1 MNLVVAI
8 GITAVAT
15 SLAVAAMLF
24 VRRTAPEGSYFA
36 DGDRASGFFGV
47 LAAGFAIL
55 LGFVVF
61 LAFAN
66 YEESRSGAE
75 TEALVLGQQ
84 FETAQF
90 FPRAAGRRLGDQ
102 LVCYGRSVVHQE
114 WPRMEDGTQGDTFN
128 PWGVAQFRTL
138 KSTRPATGPEQSAF
152 DKWLDQTS
160 EREQARSARIH
171 GAEGVIPGPLW
182 IVLFFSAAAIF
193 TYMLFFAD
201 RAERAVVQ
209 GMMIG
214 AVVAVIVTTL
224 GLIRF
229 LDNPFNPGYGSLQP
243 VAMERTLRI
252 LEQGREVVRQLG
264 PLPCDEEGK
273 LVG

>member
-1 MNLVVAI
+1 MNLALAAVVTVGAAAI
-8 GITAVAT
+8 
-15 SLAVAAMLF
+15 AVAAMLL

-36 DGDRASGFFGV
+36 DGDRAAGFFGV

-66 YEESRSGAE
+66 YDESRSGAE
-75 TEALVLGQQ
+75 TEALIVGQQ

-90 FPRAAGRRLGDQ
+90 FPATARRRLGDQ
-102 LVCYGRSVVHQE
+102 LTCYGRSVVHQE
-114 WPRMEDGTQGDTFN
+114 WPRMEDGTQGDTIN
-128 PWGVAQFRTL
+128 PWAVAQFRTL
-138 KSTRPATGPEQSAF
+138 KSTRPTTDVEQSAF

-160 EREQARSARIH
+160 DREEARSARIH

-182 IVLFFSAAAIF
+182 VVLFFSACVIF
-193 TYMLFFAD
+193 VYMLFFAD
-201 RAERAVVQ
+201 RGERAFVQ
-209 GMMIG
+209 AMMIG
-214 AVVAVIVTTL
+214 TVAAVIVTTL
-224 GLIRF
+224 VLIRF
-229 LDNPFNPGYGSLQP
+229 LDNPFHAGYGSLQP

-252 LEQGREVVRQLG
+252 VDQERAVVGDSR

-273 LVG
+273 RT

>member
-1 MNLVVAI
+1 MNLALAVVVTVAAAAI
-8 GITAVAT
+8 
-15 SLAVAAMLF
+15 AVAAMLL

-36 DGDRASGFFGV
+36 DGDRAAGFFGV

-66 YEESRSGAE
+66 YDESRSGAE
-75 TEALVLGQQ
+75 TEALIVGQQ

-90 FPRAAGRRLGDQ
+90 FPATARRSLGDQ
-102 LVCYGRSVVHQE
+102 LTCYGRSVVNQE
-114 WPRMEDGTQGDTFN
+114 WPRMEDGTQGDTIN
-128 PWGVAQFRTL
+128 PWAVAQFRTL
-138 KSTRPATGPEQSAF
+138 KSTRPTTGVEQSAF

-160 EREQARSARIH
+160 DREEARSARIH

-182 IVLFFSAAAIF
+182 VVLFFSAGVIF
-193 TYMLFFAD
+193 VYMLFFAD
-201 RAERAVVQ
+201 RGERAVVQ
-209 GMMIG
+209 AMMIG
-214 AVVAVIVTTL
+214 TVAAVIVTTL
-224 GLIRF
+224 VLIRF
-229 LDNPFNPGYGSLQP
+229 LDNPFHAGYGSLQP

-252 LEQGREVVRQLG
+252 VDQQRAVVRAFR

-273 LVG
+273 QA

>member
-1 MNLVVAI
+1 MNLALAVVITVGAAAI
-8 GITAVAT
+8 
-15 SLAVAAMLF
+15 AVAAILL
-24 VRRTAPEGSYFA
+24 VRRRAPEGSYFA

-66 YEESRSGAE
+66 YDESRSGAE
-75 TEALVLGQQ
+75 TEALIVGQQ

-90 FPRAAGRRLGDQ
+90 FPVAASRRLGDE
-102 LVCYGRSVVHQE
+102 LVCYARSVVHQE
-114 WPRMEDGTQGDTFN
+114 WPRMEEGTQGDTISS
-128 PWGVAQFRTL
+128 WAVAQFRTL
-138 KSTRPATGPEQSAF
+138 KSTRPTTAPELSAF

-160 EREQARSARIH
+160 DREQARSARIH

-201 RAERAVVQ
+201 SGERALVQ
-209 GMMIG
+209 GMMVG
-214 AVVAVIVTTL
+214 AVVAVIATTL
-224 GLIRF
+224 VVIRF
-229 LDNPFNPGYGSLQP
+229 LDNPFHDGYGSLEP
-243 VAMERTLRI
+243 VAMERTLNI
-252 LEQGREVVRQLG
+252 LEQGREVVGQLG
-264 PLPCDEEGK
+264 PLPCDEEGQP
-273 LVG
+273 VG